1 MNKLLILLSV
11 TFCMNAWSES
21 LSEDKAISK
30 LNEFFELLDLEVY
43 EKDNIEKI
51 LTEDFKIF
59 EMGKSW
65 NMDEFDTFLQEA
77 SETTISTDWDLSE
90 YRVSLDDNS
99 AHISY
104 VNNGT
109 FCTFL

>member
-11 TFCMNAWSES
+11 TFCMNAWPES

-30 LNEFFELLDLEVY
+30 LNEFFELLDLDLY
-43 EKDNIEKI
+43 EKDNIGKI

-65 NMDEFDTFLQEA
+65 NMDEFDTFLHRV
-77 SETTISTDWDLSE
+77 SDDISTDWDLSE

-99 AHISY
+99 AKI
-104 VNNGT
+104 N
-109 FCTFL
+109 LMLIMALL